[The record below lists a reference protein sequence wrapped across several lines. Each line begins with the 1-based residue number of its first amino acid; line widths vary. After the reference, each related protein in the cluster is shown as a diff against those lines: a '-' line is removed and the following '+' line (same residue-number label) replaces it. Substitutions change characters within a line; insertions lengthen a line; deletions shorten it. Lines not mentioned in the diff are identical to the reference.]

1 MGKTYHLNIDTD
13 KECLKCHEKG
23 ATPSGFCV
31 DCIST
36 IFKDKT
42 IGFVTIQQ
50 MKAEAC
56 HKIDE
61 YAKEI
66 DEAYVKAD
74 GEATVKVT
82 LALSGT
88 KMAGQV
94 ELKTTIRFVKDLIND
109 SSKTLIHESQLG
121 LPGIE

>member
-1 MGKTYHLNIDTD
+1 MGKTYHLKIDQD
-13 KECLKCHEKG
+13 KNCKKCGELG
-23 ATPSGFCV
+23 ATPSGICLG
-31 DCIST
+31 CAAKL
-36 IFKDKT
+36 FKEKT

-82 LALSGT
+82 SALSGT

-94 ELKTTIRFVKDLIND
+94 ELKTTIAFVKDRIND
-109 SSKTLIHESQLG
+109 SSKILVHESQLG